1 MYNVWY
7 GGTLTSL
14 VLRVCCIT
22 AVPPLIGMSGATC
35 MLYYSC
41 TSSHWHVWCY
51 VCVVLQ
57 LYLLSLACLV
67 LRLCCITAVPP
78 LIGMSGATC
87 MLYYSCTSSHWH
99 VWCYVCVVLQ
109 LYLLSLA
116 CLVLR
121 LCCITAVP
129 LSLAC
134 LVLRVCCITA
144 VPHWPVS
151 ARVALMRNQLCFT

>member
-14 VLRVCCIT
+14 VLRV
-22 AVPPLIGMSGATC
+22 
-35 MLYYSC
+35 
-41 TSSHWHVWCY
+41 
-51 VCVVLQ
+51 
-57 LYLLSLACLV
+57 
-67 LRLCCITAVPP
+67 CCITAVPP

-151 ARVALMRNQLCFT
+151 ARVALMRNQLCFTWGSNVDARFQFTVCNLHTYSTLYSCAYLIKPMLSNPFKGLFLRILR